1 MTLAR
6 RQLLRMATWACA
18 CGLAAGR
25 AGAAQPGHS
34 GATASHPHWISV
46 GDTAPEHWGEL
57 QPDFKVCQL
66 GLEQTPIDL
75 MSGIKG
81 EPGTVALDYKP
92 VPLRVVDRRCL
103 IETN

>member
-1 MTLAR
+1 
-6 RQLLRMATWACA
+6 
-18 CGLAAGR
+18 
-25 AGAAQPGHS
+25 
-34 GATASHPHWISV
+34 
-46 GDTAPEHWGEL
+46 
-57 QPDFKVCQL
+57 
-66 GLEQTPIDL
+66 